1 MYVIKDLED
10 VEDLHKAF
18 KQLINEDQERR
29 RSPEQRTEHD
39 KKLIKFA
46 KENGLSSPPYPELEI
61 KFHYYH

>member
-46 KENGLSSPPYPELEI
+46 KENGLSAPPYPELEI
-61 KFHYYH
+61 KFHYH